1 MVSGSQDMTNQHVAS
16 LNAEGLKQLFLS
28 GTKFIEANVDA
39 INSLNVFPVPDGDT
53 GINMLL
59 TLQAANDSVA
69 TSLPEETVGS
79 LIESLAKGALLGAR
93 GNSGVIFSQFI
104 KGMANGLSGCTECHG
119 SNLQSALS
127 HAADAGYLAVGTPVE
142 GTMLSVMK
150 AAATAAKNTKGDLVD
165 VLRNAYES
173 SVVALARTPEQLPIL
188 KEAGVV
194 DAGGQGLVAFFA
206 GALTFVGSEQVKF
219 EISAA
224 EGSNSL
230 SPTSINTDFLEH
242 TEDEMYGYC
251 TQFVIHGS
259 EFNPS
264 KIRSEV
270 MHIAN
275 STVVI
280 GDDKLLRVHAH
291 TYNPGELLNLGTQ
304 KGNLDQITIQNMDL
318 QYAGFLEKHDKAQR
332 PLTEL
337 GIVAVAAGKGISTI
351 LKELGAAVVIEGG
364 QAMNPSTAEILSSIT
379 EANAKFTI
387 ILPNNSNIILAAE
400 QALEMSG
407 GKGFVLPATT
417 IPQGINALLAF
428 NPDQSNEDLLSAM
441 TRSISETKSGEITT
455 AARSA
460 EINGISITEGNFIA
474 LVDGKLVSA
483 ENSAEKALIT
493 MLECSLAQDDSLVTL
508 YFGDY
513 INLEIAQSTA
523 RLLSERFPA
532 CEFETIE
539 GNQPFYQYFV
549 SIE

>member
-28 GTKFIEANVDA
+28 GTKYIEGNVDA

-69 TSLPEETVGS
+69 TSLPQETVGS

-104 KGMANGLSGCTECHG
+104 KGMANGLSGCKECHG

-173 SVVALARTPEQLPIL
+173 SVFALARTPEQLPIL

-206 GALTFVGSEQVKF
+206 GALTFVGSEQVNF

-224 EGSNSL
+224 TGSNSL
-230 SPTSINTDFLEH
+230 NPTAINTDFLEH

-318 QYAGFLEKHDKAQR
+318 QYAEFLEKHDKASLEADKIAFISHYR
-332 PLTEL
+332 PSMFC
-337 GIVAVAAGKGISTI
+337 GKGSMTERLIERNQRRLFSTCI
-351 LKELGAAVVIEGG
+351 EYTGNSNHQLVVLTKSRNSDDQEAERLYYVNLSGQKPLRFVTPDKAERELDSYHAGLSVALIVHPGSTLGFELFSAGQKVITGASADSDLIDAWGMSEYLKALPSFTKLSSDQEMRDFGDLADKLIEMRTEEYLERTAEARSLLMSIPSDTSPHIRVRKVIE
-364 QAMNPSTAEILSSIT
+364 EILDR
-379 EANAKFTI
+379 A
-387 ILPNNSNIILAAE
+387 
-400 QALEMSG
+400 
-407 GKGFVLPATT
+407 
-417 IPQGINALLAF
+417 
-428 NPDQSNEDLLSAM
+428 
-441 TRSISETKSGEITT
+441 
-455 AARSA
+455 
-460 EINGISITEGNFIA
+460 
-474 LVDGKLVSA
+474 
-483 ENSAEKALIT
+483 
-493 MLECSLAQDDSLVTL
+493 
-508 YFGDY
+508 
-513 INLEIAQSTA
+513 
-523 RLLSERFPA
+523 
-532 CEFETIE
+532 
-539 GNQPFYQYFV
+539 
-549 SIE
+549 

>member
-230 SPTSINTDFLEH
+230 NPTSINTDFLEH

-318 QYAGFLEKHDKAQR
+318 QYAEFLEKHDKAQR
-332 PLTEL
+332 PLAEL

-508 YFGDY
+508 YFGDQ
-513 INLEIAQSTA
+513 INLAIAQSTA
-523 RLLSERFPA
+523 SLLSERFPS